1 MKRRA
6 FLQLTSSALMAP
18 CLRATA
24 RGAAGRCVEPA
35 PPVTPR
41 KPTRIVQ
48 WGHTRIDDYAWLKP
62 SNWKAVWKD
71 PAVLSPQIRRHLEA
85 ENAYTESVI
94 SPTNRLQRELFG
106 EMLARTGADDAPPP
120 YPMGPWVYYHRFA
133 PNTQYASWYRKR
145 RDASSEEELL
155 LDGSKR
161 AHGSPGFQIANPTPS
176 PDHNLFAWAE
186 DATGSEKYRIYVKD
200 LKTGSVLSHPVENAY
215 GEFVFSADSG
225 WIFWVYRDSNSRP
238 KRIFR
243 RPARG
248 QSDVLVYEEADPGF
262 LLTVSTTA
270 SGRYVMIRSWN
281 AVSSEVRLV
290 SSESPTEVPRIV
302 QPRISGLVYSVEDWN
317 GRLVILTNA
326 DGATNYKLMTV
337 GEAAP
342 QRSNWRDWVRYDPN
356 VFITGMQPFRD
367 YFVRI
372 ERVDANPRLI
382 VTDRKSTAERAI
394 EHPDADAAYV
404 MGISAH
410 QEYDSSIVRC
420 LYQSPRQPKQWIAHD
435 MGTARRTILKTEAV
449 GGHFQQDNYA
459 VERIHAVA
467 SDGSSVPITLVRH
480 RDTKVDGSAPLMIYA
495 YGSYGDFVDPEFSA
509 PLLSLLDRGW
519 IHAIA
524 HVRGG
529 SAKGW
534 DWYLQARQLHKKLT
548 FTDFITCTEALIR
561 QGYGHKGRIIV
572 SGFSAGGLVVGA
584 ALNMRPDLFAGAIA
598 EAPFVDMLNTM
609 SDPSHPLVPLTYP
622 DWGNPLASKAVYE
635 YMASYSPYDNVIPQA
650 YPPVLATTSVADDR
664 VGFWEPAKWIAKLR
678 YDDAGRS
685 PKLLRV
691 EMGGHGGSSGR
702 IAELRQK
709 ALFFAFSIWAAA
721 RRCA

>member
-1 MKRRA
+1 MKRRT

-18 CLRATA
+18 CLRAAA
-24 RGAAGRCVEPA
+24 RGPAGRCIEPT

-41 KPTRIVQ
+41 KPKRIIQ
-48 WGHTRIDDYAWLKP
+48 WGYTRTDDYAWLKP

-71 PAVLSPQIRRHLEA
+71 PSLLSPDIRAHLDAENAYAQAVLSPTR
-85 ENAYTESVI
+85 
-94 SPTNRLQRELFG
+94 RLQRELFA
-106 EMLARTGADDAPPP
+106 EMLARSGADDAPPP
-120 YPMGPWVYYHRFA
+120 YPMGPWVYYYRFP
-133 PNTQYASWYRKR
+133 PNTQYASWYRR
-145 RDASSEEELL
+145 RRNAPSGEQLL

-161 AHGSPGFQIANPTPS
+161 AHGRPGFKIVNPTPS
-176 PDHNLFAWAE
+176 PDHALFAWAE

-200 LKTGSVLSHPVENAY
+200 VKTGNVLADPIESAY
-215 GEFVFSADSG
+215 GEFVFSADSR

-238 KRIFR
+238 TRVFR

-248 QSDVLVYEEADPGF
+248 KSDVPVYEEADPGF

-281 AVSSEVRLV
+281 AISSEVRLV
-290 SSESPTEVPRIV
+290 SSASPTEAPRVV
-302 QPRISGLVYSVEDWN
+302 QHRTSGLVYSVEDWKD
-317 GRLVILTNA
+317 RLVILTNA

-337 GEAAP
+337 DDAAP
-342 QRSNWRDWVRYDPN
+342 QRTHWRDWIPYDPQ
-356 VFITGMQPFRD
+356 VFITGMKPFRD
-367 YFVRI
+367 HFVRV
-372 ERVDANPRLI
+372 ERVDANPRLV
-382 VTDRKSTAERAI
+382 VTDGKTMAERAI
-394 EHPDADAAYV
+394 EQPEAAYV
-404 MGISAH
+404 MDVSPH
-410 QEYDSSIVRC
+410 QEYDSSILRY

-435 MGTARRTILKTEAV
+435 MAAARRTILKTETV
-449 GGHFQQDNYA
+449 GGHFRPDNYV
-459 VERIHAVA
+459 VERIHAMA
-467 SDGSSVPITLVRH
+467 SDGSSVPITVVRH
-480 RDTKVDGSAPLMIYA
+480 RNTKLHSDAPLMIYA
-495 YGSYGDFVDPEFSA
+495 YGSYGYFVDPVFSA
-509 PLLSLLDRGW
+509 PLSSLLDRGW

-534 DWYLQARQLHKKLT
+534 EWYLQARQLHKTLT
-548 FTDFITCTEALIR
+548 FTDFIACTEALIR

-635 YMASYSPYDNVIPQA
+635 YMAGYAPYENVVPQA

-664 VGFWEPAKWIAKLR
+664 VGFWEPAKWIARLR
-678 YDDAGRS
+678 ADDTSRS

-702 IAELRQK
+702 LAELRQK